1 MANASIL
8 AAFERFWL
16 HITAALGNKADIAH
30 THDAYVNQN
39 AFSNIKVG
47 STTVAADT
55 ATDTVTFAGSN
66 VTITPD
72 ATNDKITFKVADATA
87 DTKGVVQLVDSTNN
101 TATDK
106 AASAN
111 AVNKAY
117 TLAGTANNTA
127 NSAKTTA
134 ESKSTVT
141 SSTTNG
147 NIKIDGTETTVYT
160 HPTTAGNK
168 HIPTGGSNG
177 QVLKWSA
184 SGTATWG
191 TDANTTYTFGTGDNN
206 GTIKVTPSGG
216 SAQNIAVKGLGTAAY
231 TASTA
236 YAASGHTHTKLSN
249 KYTSRPTTANIAS
262 TDDRKGTVEFFH
274 ATSSMTTGAPPFEGH
289 ILHMNWDN
297 TGGWD
302 SQLCVKNS
310 SAGLAVRGS
319 SNGTWGDWATMA
331 TQDYVRE
338 QIAGIGSSTASG
350 QVCEFDSGAINL
362 TSSSSAYTNSKDS
375 KSKWYWIWAYNST
388 LGGYMGFHVD
398 WKALTTSGQPIYC
411 GTSSTTHFGITVSK
425 NSSNKLVVSIP
436 NSATTVKRIVGYY

>member
-87 DTKGVVQLVDSTNN
+87 DTKGVVQLVDSANN

-106 AASAN
+106 AATAN

-236 YAASGHTHTKLSN
+236 YAASSHNHAATEITSGTLAAARLPSSGVTAGSYGQSAAASPAHGKTFTVPYITVDAYGRVTAASN
-249 KYTSRPTTANIAS
+249 STITLPAAS
-262 TDDRKGTVEFFH
+262 SG
-274 ATSSMTTGAPPFEGH
+274 S
-289 ILHMNWDN
+289 
-297 TGGWD
+297 
-302 SQLCVKNS
+302 
-310 SAGLAVRGS
+310 GS
-319 SNGTWGDWATMA
+319 SGG
-331 TQDYVRE
+331 
-338 QIAGIGSSTASG
+338 
-350 QVCEFDSGAINL
+350 VCEFNSGAITI
-362 TSSSSAYTNSKDS
+362 TSSNTSGYTNSSDS
-375 KSKWYWIWAYNST
+375 DSNWYWIWVIHTTDNRAFP
-388 LGGYMGFHVD
+388 FHVD
-398 WKALTTSGQPIYC
+398 WKALTTSQQWIEVNVGL
-411 GTSSTTHFGITVSK
+411 STNIKIAVKKDG
-425 NSSNKLVVSIP
+425 NNRLVVYSG
-436 NSATTVKRIVGYY
+436 NNYTTIKRVCGYY